1 MADEITSVAGQSQAS
16 VSGEAKPT
24 ADAAPHGLRFLHLED
39 DPNDAELC
47 RCELV
52 RSGWDATVDWVSTRE
67 ELTVRIWSTPYD
79 VILVDYQLKD
89 WCGTEVVELL
99 RKLRRDI
106 PVVLVTG
113 SIGEE
118 NVAEALRCGVAD
130 YVVKDKLGRLTTVI
144 RRVIA
149 ERVERADKKRLAEE
163 RDRFFMLSSDLL
175 CIVDGKGNIVQLNPA
190 WPRTLGFS
198 IEDLVRQPL
207 AEWIHPQDRKRLT
220 DSFRALA
227 GGAFPLEFETRCI
240 ASDGSFR
247 WLQWRASSVP
257 RQSLVYATA
266 RDITERRHA
275 EHSLLAS
282 EARKAAIMEASP
294 DCIINIDADGRI
306 LEFNPAA
313 ARTFGWQG
321 TEVLSREL
329 MEAILPPKVFETFG
343 PALRPVDAGGGL
355 RYELGKRVELTGLR
369 SSGAEFP
376 FELVITC
383 THACEPPLYTAFL
396 RDISERKAT
405 EEFIREQAALL
416 DKAHEAIWVQDLQG
430 AILYWN
436 LSSER
441 LYGWTA
447 KEAAGECI
455 ERRLLE
461 PEALAVVEGARQALL
476 EKGEWKG
483 EISQLARDG
492 RKLTVLSQ
500 RTLVRTPAGQ
510 PKSVLVINSDITEKK
525 VLEAQLLRAQ
535 RIESI
540 GTLANGIAHD
550 LNNVLTPIIMAVD
563 ILQEYAKE
571 PRTQKLLNTVFSSA
585 QHGSAMVKQILAF
598 SKGADGEKLPLQ
610 LRHLVHQM
618 RDFARDTFPRSIE
631 IHSNVGAD
639 LWLVNGDSTQLHQVL
654 LNLCVNARDAMP
666 RGGRLSMEVS
676 NRQLDECYARLHL
689 DAKCG
694 PYVLIS
700 VADTGMGIP
709 PALMEKI
716 FEPFFTTKEQGKGT
730 GLGLSTVL
738 GIVRGHGGFL
748 NVYSEPGKGSRF
760 SIYLP
765 AIPTEKVAA
774 AQALDAGKYR
784 GRGECVLIIDDEAS
798 FREITRSIL
807 EKYGYRTL
815 SAVEGAEAVA
825 LLAQHRGEVSLA
837 ITDMMMPLMD
847 GTTTLRALRK
857 MDPRLRLIATSG
869 MPVAERF
876 QPLGSGEKVP
886 FLLKPY
892 DTARLL
898 QAVHEVLSPP
908 SRKEPVAP

>member
-1 MADEITSVAGQSQAS
+1 MSDELQITKREPGP
-16 VSGEAKPT
+16 G
-24 ADAAPHGLRFLHLED
+24 HGGNTSPENFRSRPLRILHLED
-39 DPNDAELC
+39 DPDDAGLC
-47 RCELV
+47 RDKLA
-52 RSGWDATVDWVSTRE
+52 RSGWSVQMDWVATRE
-67 ELTVRIWSTPYD
+67 EFTVRLWATPYD

-89 WCGTEVVELL
+89 WLGTEVVDLL

-106 PVVLVTG
+106 PVVLVSG

-130 YVVKDKLGRLTTVI
+130 YVVKDHLGRLPMVI
-144 RRVIA
+144 ERVIA

-175 CIVDGKGNIVQLNPA
+175 CIVDGKGSIVQLNPQ
-190 WPRTLGFS
+190 WQRTLGFS

-207 AEWIHPQDRKRLT
+207 AEWIHPQDRKRMS
-220 DSFRALA
+220 DSFRSLA
-227 GGAFPLEFETRCI
+227 EGAFPLEFETRCV
-240 ASDGSFR
+240 ASDGTLR

-266 RDITERRHA
+266 RDITERRQA
-275 EHSLLAS
+275 EHSLQES
-282 EARKAAIMEASP
+282 EARKSAIMEASP
-294 DCIINIDADGRI
+294 DCIINLDAEGKI

-313 ARTFGWQG
+313 ARTFGWEG
-321 TEVLSREL
+321 EEGLGREL
-329 MEAILPPKVFETFG
+329 MEAILPPVLFQSFG
-343 PALRPVDAGGGL
+343 PVLKPAESSSGTS
-355 RYELGKRVELTGLR
+355 YELGNRVELMGLH
-369 SSGAEFP
+369 SSGSEFP
-376 FELVITC
+376 FELVVTC
-383 THACEPPLYTAFL
+383 THACDPPLYTAFL

-416 DKAHEAIWVQDLQG
+416 DKAHEAIWVEDLRG

-441 LYGWTA
+441 LYGWTP
-447 KEAAGECI
+447 KEALGTCI
-455 ERRLLE
+455 EQKLLE
-461 PEALAVVEGARQALL
+461 AGSATAVDSVRQALL

-483 EISQLARDG
+483 EITQLSKAG
-492 RKLTVLSQ
+492 RKVTVLSQ
-500 RTLVRTPAGQ
+500 RTLVRTSTGQ

-563 ILQEYAKE
+563 ILQECACE
-571 PRTQKLLNTVFSSA
+571 PRTQKLLKTVLSSA

-598 SKGADGEKLPLQ
+598 SKGMDGEKLPLQ
-610 LRHLVHQM
+610 IRHLVHQM
-618 RDFARDTFPRSIE
+618 RDFVRDTFPRSIE
-631 IHSNVGAD
+631 IHSNVSSD

-666 RGGRLSMEVS
+666 RGGRLTMEVA
-676 NRQLDECYARLHL
+676 NRELDECYARLHL
-689 DAKCG
+689 DAACG
-694 PYVLIS
+694 PYVLITVS
-700 VADTGMGIP
+700 DSGTGIS

-716 FEPFFTTKEQGKGT
+716 FEPFFTTKDQGKGT

-738 GIVRGHGGFL
+738 GIVKGHGGFL

-765 AIPTEKVAA
+765 AIPNEEISMSRSI
-774 AQALDAGKYR
+774 DAGKYR
-784 GRGECVLIIDDEAS
+784 GRGECVMVIDDEAS

-815 SAVEGAEAVA
+815 SATEGAEALA
-825 LLAQHRGEVSLA
+825 LMAQHRGEVDLA
-837 ITDMMMPLMD
+837 ITDMMMPQMD
-847 GTTTLRALRK
+847 GTTTLRALRT
-857 MDPRLRLIATSG
+857 MDPRVRLLATSG
-869 MPVAERF
+869 MPVSDRF
-876 QPLGSGEKVP
+876 QPLGSGERVS

-892 DTARLL
+892 STGRLL
-898 QAVHEVLSPP
+898 QAVHEALGRSN
-908 SRKEPVAP
+908 REPVAP